1 MGRESMAE
9 YFKTVK
15 RLQRIGIEDPTSQII
30 ALAGEIKQY
39 REKIEA
45 MNKYIKEHVGPE
57 PSTKEQVEQLQEQNR
72 EAPKFRFTRYDPD
85 LGRYVAP
92 LLYKADGTVMQLCI
106 KCSTNPL
113 TERNRATIEAEPDLV
128 WGDLI
133 DVLADY
139 ENREEA
145 QPNE

>member
-1 MGRESMAE
+1 
-9 YFKTVK
+9 
-15 RLQRIGIEDPTSQII
+15 
-30 ALAGEIKQY
+30 
-39 REKIEA
+39 
-45 MNKYIKEHVGPE
+45 MNKCNECIFLGVFHDMGASTPLCTRGSKGLVEAITARSDPE
-57 PSTKEQVEQLQEQNR
+57 PCKWHITKKQVEQLQEQNR
-72 EAPKFRFTRYDPD
+72 EAPKFRFTRYDKD

-113 TERNRATIEAEPDLV
+113 TERNRVTIEAEPDLV

-139 ENREEA
+139 ENKKEA
-145 QPNE
+145 QWNG